1 VKIID
6 CPLNGPCNAQ
16 EFICGGEVKARPF
29 GVKAADSEWVDYI
42 YLENNT
48 MGVVR
53 EWWCHLASSYWF
65 IVERDTATD
74 TIIRTYPA
82 GELLG
87 PAAKKT
93 P

>member
-16 EFICGGEVKARPF
+16 EFICGGEVKTRPS
-29 GVKAADSEWVDYI
+29 GLEAADSEWVDYI

-48 MGVVR
+48 MGVVM

-82 GELLG
+82 SELLG
-87 PAAKKT
+87 PAAT
-93 P
+93 GIP